1 MRHRQFPYHIYG
13 CEGENDTETKYNDQ
27 DFFFFFFLRCKI
39 KEKEPDT
46 DGKKDERK
54 LCKCQSS
61 KEHQERR
68 FLGEYLESLPLF
80 IFFN

>member
-1 MRHRQFPYHIYG
+1 MGVKGRMILKLNTMIRI
-13 CEGENDTETKYNDQ
+13 
-27 DFFFFFFLRCKI
+27 FFFFFFLRCKI